1 MIEIMKKEAL
11 MIDIDKNYDEIKG
24 AWNKFINN
32 EDHDKSCIRPVIYN
46 SWLRSRSFG
55 VNPYLSKTELLS
67 PAQLNTLI
75 NVNLTLIEVVRPY
88 MENLFSIVKG
98 SGFYLTLCDK
108 DGYILNLLGD
118 EEMIEKG
125 KETSMLVTGANRS
138 EKFAGTNA
146 IGTSLALDVPIQ
158 IWGEEHYINVHK
170 KYCCSAAPIKDA
182 FGNTI
187 GCLNITG
194 LYAQSHTH
202 TFGMLVSAVDGINKE
217 IKIRNAYSEIEIVNA
232 QRNSI
237 IESISSGLIL
247 LNHNNRIVQMN
258 SAALSMLKLNYS
270 DTIGKDI
277 SDVLEVQYDS
287 INSLLEKRIDH
298 KETDIHVKSAKQSH
312 MRLNISVDF
321 VAGENGKRNGT
332 VLTFNET
339 KRINKL
345 VNRISGF
352 QSIYTFSNIIGESPA
367 ITQTLRE
374 AKKAAKTNSN
384 VLILGESGTGK
395 ELFAQSIHNASAYA
409 GGPFVAINCGA
420 LPKSLIESE
429 LFGYEKGSF
438 TGANIEGKPGKFE
451 LADGGTIFLD
461 EIGDMP
467 TEIQST
473 LLRVLQTKEI
483 VRIGGKYAKPIDVR
497 IIAATNKNLLKEIEN
512 KQFRE
517 DLYYRLNVFTINIP
531 PLRKRPEDITLL
543 VGEFL
548 REHNSQRGAN
558 YRFSNEVYSA
568 LKNYEWPGNIREL
581 ENTVERMLNIS
592 EMEEIEIN
600 ILPEYILL
608 NQNSG
613 AGQNG
618 SLLNGV
624 NSVLTNKNAEAGQ
637 GSMSIELAERSLIL
651 ESLKQHNG
659 QINAAAGSLGIS
671 RRTLYRKLEKFG
683 INQNWYRT

>member
-1 MIEIMKKEAL
+1 MIN
-11 MIDIDKNYDEIKG
+11 IDNNYEKVRSI
-24 AWNKFINN
+24 WEKFINN
-32 EDHDKSCIRPVIYN
+32 EDHDISCIKTVIYD

-67 PAQLNTLI
+67 PAGLNTLI

-108 DGYILNLLGD
+108 EGYILDLLGD
-118 EEMIEKG
+118 EDMIAKG
-125 KETSMLVTGANRS
+125 RETSMLVTGANRS
-138 EKFAGTNA
+138 EKYAGTNA
-146 IGTSLALDVPIQ
+146 IGTSLALDAPIQ
-158 IWGEEHYINVHK
+158 IWGEEHYIDVHK

-187 GCLNITG
+187 GCLNISG

-217 IKIRNAYSEIEIVNA
+217 IKIRNAYSEIELVNA

-237 IESISSGLIL
+237 IESVSSGLIL
-247 LNHNNRIVQMN
+247 LNNGNRIVQIN

-277 SDVLEVQYDS
+277 SDVLEVPYDN
-287 INSLLEKRIDH
+287 INSLAERRVDH
-298 KETDIHVKSAKQSH
+298 KETDIHVKGARQPH

-321 VAGENGKRNGT
+321 VAGEHGKRNGT

-352 QSIYTFSNIIGESPA
+352 QSIYTFSSIIGESPVIA
-367 ITQTLRE
+367 QTLRE
-374 AKKAAKTNSN
+374 AEKAAKTGSN

-395 ELFAQSIHNASAYA
+395 ELFAQSIHNASKYSS
-409 GGPFVAINCGA
+409 GPFVAINCGA

-438 TGANIEGKPGKFE
+438 TGADIEGKPGKFE

-467 TEIQST
+467 TEIQAT

-497 IIAATNKNLLKEIEN
+497 IIAATNKNLLNEIQS

-517 DLYYRLNVFTINIP
+517 DLYYRLNVFTINVP

-543 VGEFL
+543 ADEFL
-548 REHNSQRGAN
+548 RNHNLHRGAS
-558 YRFSNEVYSA
+558 YHFSDEVYSA

-581 ENTVERMLNIS
+581 ENTVERMVNVS
-592 EMEEIEIN
+592 ESEKIDVSM
-600 ILPEYILL
+600 LPEHILNHDRGFESAEGNL
-608 NQNSG
+608 LSKITSRTSRG
-613 AGQNG
+613 AEGN
-618 SLLNGV
+618 L
-624 NSVLTNKNAEAGQ
+624 
-637 GSMSIELAERSLIL
+637 SIESAERNLIL
-651 ESLKQHNG
+651 ESLKQNNG
-659 QINAAAGSLGIS
+659 QVNAAAEDLGIS

-683 INQNWYRT
+683 INQNLYRKGELTV